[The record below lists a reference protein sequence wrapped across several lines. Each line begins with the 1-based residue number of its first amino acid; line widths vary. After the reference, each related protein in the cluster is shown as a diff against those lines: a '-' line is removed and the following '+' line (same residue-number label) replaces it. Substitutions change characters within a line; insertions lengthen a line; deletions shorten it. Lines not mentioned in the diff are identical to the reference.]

1 MPRTISILGCGWVG
15 LPLGRALAE
24 DGHRVHGATTTPDKQ
39 AALEDAGIAPHVLH
53 LTPNVE
59 SDRADDFFD
68 ADVLVFTVPPP
79 RGVDDRVGFY
89 KKQLRA
95 ALDAARGGGMRHVL
109 YTGSTGVYPPRGRVV
124 TEDEAASTDAEAAA
138 LKRESSRAVLA
149 AERVLAEQASA
160 ADFDHTVVRLAG
172 LYGPERDPGRFLA
185 GKKGL
190 SEGGRPINFVH
201 RDDAV
206 GVLRAVI
213 AQDAWNDVFNAC
225 ADAHPSRRDFFRQK
239 ADDAGLEPPTFSDD
253 DKGAFKVVSNAKVK
267 EQLGYAFRH
276 PDPLSDS

>member
-1 MPRTISILGCGWVG
+1 MVIGHSNASHRSARPPSSPFPLSPFTSMPRTISILGCGWVG

-53 LTPNVE
+53 LTPDVE

-95 ALDAARGGGMRHVL
+95 ALDAARAGGVRHVL

-124 TEDEAASTDAEAAA
+124 TEDRGGLRPYRRAPGGPLRTGARPGA
-138 LKRESSRAVLA
+138 LS
-149 AERVLAEQASA
+149 
-160 ADFDHTVVRLAG
+160 
-172 LYGPERDPGRFLA
+172 GRQ
-185 GKKGL
+185 
-190 SEGGRPINFVH
+190 E
-201 RDDAV
+201 
-206 GVLRAVI
+206 
-213 AQDAWNDVFNAC
+213 
-225 ADAHPSRRDFFRQK
+225 
-239 ADDAGLEPPTFSDD
+239 
-253 DKGAFKVVSNAKVK
+253 GAF
-267 EQLGYAFRH
+267 
-276 PDPLSDS
+276 